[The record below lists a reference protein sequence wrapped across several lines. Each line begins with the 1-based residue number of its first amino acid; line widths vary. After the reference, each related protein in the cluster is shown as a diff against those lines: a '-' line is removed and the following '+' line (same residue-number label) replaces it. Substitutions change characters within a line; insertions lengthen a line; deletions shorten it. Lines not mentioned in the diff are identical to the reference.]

1 MSDSMRKGTLFALFF
16 VFVLL
21 GGFSYINFYAS
32 NAPGEVL
39 SSVKEIGK
47 DVEGIRNLTFK
58 AEPRIVVL
66 TKEEALRKWAPSK
79 PSPELLMW
87 EEIYKLTLLAPPDY
101 SLIRGEQRATASW
114 IAATSG
120 NTLYIIEEN
129 FRETGDTAYRV
140 IAHELTHV
148 LQKQYFDP
156 TYGETLDEK
165 LAMQALVEGDADLV
179 ADTYCRLHGIKIEK
193 ITSFPFKDLPVE
205 LYYFPYVFGDRFVE
219 YLHEK
224 GGWELVNSAYSK
236 RPLSTA
242 QVMHPEL
249 YLTYTPP
256 VEVNLSAEGTLHEDT
271 MGEFYIY
278 LLVSGH
284 LGNETG
290 WRVAEGWRGDRLIL
304 LTNGSKVL
312 IWKTVWASEKDAR
325 EFYDAMRE
333 ISKDSTYARVTLK
346 LEGMEV
352 LYEAVRESRS
362 GKS

>member
-1 MSDSMRKGTLFALFF
+1 MRKRALLALLL

-21 GGFSYINFYAS
+21 GGYFSYVNFYAS
-32 NAPGEVL
+32 NAPEDVL
-39 SSVKEIGK
+39 SSVKAIEK
-47 DVEGIRNLTFK
+47 DVEDIRNLTFRQ
-58 AEPRIVVL
+58 EPRVVVL

-79 PSPELLMW
+79 PSPELMAW
-87 EEIYKLTLLAPPDY
+87 EEIYKLTLLVSPDY
-101 SLIRGEQRATASW
+101 SLIKGEQRATAGW

-156 TYGETLDEK
+156 SYGNTLDER

-193 ITSFPFKDLPVE
+193 ITSFSFRDLPVE
-205 LYYFPYVFGDRFVE
+205 LHYFPYVFGDRFVE
-219 YLHEK
+219 YLYDK

-249 YLTYTPP
+249 YLNYTLP
-256 VEVNLSAEGTLHEDT
+256 VHVELEADGQVIHEDT

-290 WRVAEGWRGDRLIL
+290 WRVAEGWRGDKLIL
-304 LTNGSKVL
+304 FTNGSEVL
-312 IWKTVWASEKDAR
+312 LWKTVWASEEDAR
-325 EFYDAMRE
+325 EFYDAMGE

-346 LEGMEV
+346 LDGRTV
-352 LYEAVRESRS
+352 LYEAVRESQP